1 MENTR
6 EKTSLENEKVKKYVI
21 TTMSIII
28 PSTFIMGVITS
39 YALGLKDFKF
49 MLNIV
54 FYLASGL
61 IIGAAS
67 VTKNI
72 KKFIRPLM
80 IVNNFTD
87 SIQKGDFSYKLTDEE
102 KLKNNKMLNNLNM
115 TMDSLKKL
123 IINIKD
129 LSFTAK
135 KLSEE
140 NNSLINEI
148 VSVGEKITLT
158 SKEFSVASEEQ
169 KKWTEKGNDL
179 VEELYTSLEKNLK
192 RYRI

>member
-72 KKFIRPLM
+72 K
-80 IVNNFTD
+80 
-87 SIQKGDFSYKLTDEE
+87 
-102 KLKNNKMLNNLNM
+102 NL
-115 TMDSLKKL
+115 
-123 IINIKD
+123 
-129 LSFTAK
+129 
-135 KLSEE
+135 
-140 NNSLINEI
+140 
-148 VSVGEKITLT
+148 
-158 SKEFSVASEEQ
+158 
-169 KKWTEKGNDL
+169 
-179 VEELYTSLEKNLK
+179 
-192 RYRI
+192 